1 MIVGELCSHFS
12 FEKKY
17 LLQKNLY
24 NYLGKKYKKFYFINC
39 YNINNK
45 KKLQIDY
52 SFYRK
57 KNIIFFNPKNTSE
70 LKKFLS
76 KNKIFLINNLS
87 FKFEHFFFHFLV
99 SKQNIFQI
107 SIDNM
112 PIFSNYKTENWDH
125 VNFSTKIGF
134 LFRKKFQKLIYR
146 IFIILRII
154 NQIDILY
161 VARKDLY
168 KRYNLA
174 YNKKSLLLKKY
185 KNVEI
190 TSVRLPFFSKKKEPS
205 NKYITFIDSNILHP
219 DMLRRGHLIDN
230 TKVKKYFIFLKNY
243 LTKLRRLFKKEI
255 IICLHPSSSHALYKK
270 HLNSFRMYKYKTDK
284 YILESILLLFHGSS
298 SIFNAIIL
306 KKKIINLKSD
316 IMGPFR
322 NARRSFYLKRIRLV
336 EHDIEKNIKIKK
348 KNLITKLERNIKS
361 YKKFITNYYYTK
373 ENSLPIEQII
383 SNKIKEI
390 YSEKTPK

>member
-1 MIVGELCSHFS
+1 MIVGELCSDFS

-17 LLQKNLY
+17 LLQKDLY

-39 YNINNK
+39 HNIYNKN
-45 KKLQIDY
+45 KLQIDY
-52 SFYRK
+52 SFYKK
-57 KNIIFFNPKNTSE
+57 KNIIFFNPKNVNE
-70 LKKFLS
+70 LNKFLS

-87 FKFEHFFFHFLV
+87 FKFQHFFFHFLV

-112 PIFSNYKTENWDH
+112 PIFSNYKTDNWDH

-134 LFRKKFQKLIYR
+134 LYRKKFQKFLYR
-146 IFIILRII
+146 VLIILRII

-190 TSVRLPFFSKKKEPS
+190 TSVRLPFFSKTKKPL

-243 LTKLRRLFKKEI
+243 LTNLRKVFKKEI
-255 IICLHPSSSHALYKK
+255 IICLHPSSSHLLYKR
-270 HLNSFRMYKYKTDK
+270 HLSGFKMHKYKTK
-284 YILESILLLFHGSS
+284 YKHI
-298 SIFNAIIL
+298 
-306 KKKIINLKSD
+306 
-316 IMGPFR
+316 
-322 NARRSFYLKRIRLV
+322 
-336 EHDIEKNIKIKK
+336 
-348 KNLITKLERNIKS
+348 
-361 YKKFITNYYYTK
+361 
-373 ENSLPIEQII
+373 
-383 SNKIKEI
+383 
-390 YSEKTPK
+390 